1 MSALRKLGAS
11 CLSSA
16 AKLAQQSSR
25 ASSRLR
31 DTCRLS
37 PAVPHVQ
44 GGHQC
49 LQRSGIGT
57 AVLEGQSSKAEEPAA
72 ASSSGKDMLAVFT
85 CTKCDTRSVKPFSKR
100 AYDHGVVIVKC
111 PGCQSHHLL
120 SDQLGWYG
128 AKQNIE
134 DILNERGEN
143 IIRRVHDDGTLELT
157 LEELQ
162 GRAREP

>member
-1 MSALRKLGAS
+1 MAALRKLGAT

-16 AKLAQQSSR
+16 AILAQQSSR
-25 ASSRLR
+25 ASFRLR
-31 DTCRLS
+31 DACQIS
-37 PAVPHVQ
+37 PAVLHVQ
-44 GGHQC
+44 GGHPC
-49 LQRSGIGT
+49 LQRYGTGT
-57 AVLEGQSSKAEEPAA
+57 AELEGQNSEAEESAA
-72 ASSSGKDMLAVFT
+72 FSSSGKDMLAVFT

-128 AKQNIE
+128 EKQNIE
-134 DILNERGEN
+134 DILSEKGGN

-162 GRAREP
+162 GHTKEP